1 MRLSTIK
8 FLISS
13 TNQEEALYEAHC
25 YTILAESGRTIHGD
39 VLIEKSALNAVVM
52 HICSQISKMQG

>member
-25 YTILAESGRTIHGD
+25 YTNLAESGRIIHGD